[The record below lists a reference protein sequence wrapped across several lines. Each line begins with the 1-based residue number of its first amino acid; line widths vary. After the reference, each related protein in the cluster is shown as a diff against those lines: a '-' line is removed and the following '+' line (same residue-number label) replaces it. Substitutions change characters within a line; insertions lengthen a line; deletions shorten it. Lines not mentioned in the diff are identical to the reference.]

1 MAGRRSIEEGFHHR
15 VVDGGGEWMAGVEEG
30 SGWWFSL
37 DLGVEID
44 GATVPLLV
52 FVYKLLAQG
61 TVEERMLESQQRKK
75 RSQQGSTKR
84 AAMPPQ
90 HSPPPIS
97 SACSRRSA
105 EAGSALF
112 GQSGCSRALL
122 LQPW

>member
-1 MAGRRSIEEGFHHR
+1 
-15 VVDGGGEWMAGVEEG
+15 MAGVEEG

-75 RSQQGSTKR
+75 AL
-84 AAMPPQ
+84 AAGIYQ
-90 HSPPPIS
+90 
-97 SACSRRSA
+97 
-105 EAGSALF
+105 AGGNAAAALAAADIERLF
-112 GQSGCSRALL
+112 TPLG
-122 LQPW
+122 

>member
-1 MAGRRSIEEGFHHR
+1 MRHCVVSPMAGRRSIEEGFHHR

-75 RSQQGSTKR
+75 AL
-84 AAMPPQ
+84 AAGIYQ
-90 HSPPPIS
+90 
-97 SACSRRSA
+97 
-105 EAGSALF
+105 AGGNAAAALTAADIERLF
-112 GQSGCSRALL
+112 TPLG
-122 LQPW
+122 